1 MQFLGNVKSGRPIL
15 GIGARLQRNRVP
27 PPETNDTWDLER
39 LQNDPTVNNWTRN
52 KSNTNSGEWGM
63 KNKSKEGSV
72 EGSWREKDNPAS
84 QKKDW
89 EKRKS
94 PPKKKGWEH
103 DDRFDTDYS

>member
-1 MQFLGNVKSGRPIL
+1 M
-15 GIGARLQRNRVP
+15 QRNRVP
-27 PPETNDTWDLER
+27 PPEPNDTWDLER

-52 KSNTNSGEWGM
+52 KSNSNSGDWGK
-63 KNKSKEGSV
+63 KNTSKEGGSV
-72 EGSWREKDNPAS
+72 EGSWREKDNPAN